1 MIAFLIELASGYAKG
16 IGIGLGTL
24 TITTIPFLYKKAKTA
39 LLGKDNKDGSR
50 SQS

>member
-1 MIAFLIELASGYAKG
+1 MIAFLIEFVSGYAKG

-39 LLGKDNKDGSR
+39 LLGKKDGSQ
-50 SQS
+50 SQN